1 VSRARIACP
10 FGEMATTTMSL
21 AHSRAAPGTPP
32 IGAQSVFFWVI
43 CHLTVVRPRV
53 AQWFGWFDASSPPFA
68 RSAAEGASIRMR
80 SSSAAARPTALELF
94 VAADCMREPTMNNA
108 ATDSTPAIVINV
120 AVTAS
125 TMPNPRSLLEF
136 RI

>member
-1 VSRARIACP
+1 MVWLVRR
-10 FGEMATTTMSL
+10 EL
-21 AHSRAAPGTPP
+21 AA
-32 IGAQSVFFWVI
+32 
-43 CHLTVVRPRV
+43 VRTFRGGRRQHPY
-53 AQWFGWFDASSPPFA
+53 
-68 RSAAEGASIRMR
+68 
-80 SSSAAARPTALELF
+80 AL
-94 VAADCMREPTMNNA
+94 DNA